1 VSGERTRVV
10 VVDDQWVIRAG
21 LQTIVDNE
29 PDMVVVGQA
38 EDGLRAIE
46 EVSRHHPDV
55 VLMDIRMPRLDGI
68 EATRK
73 ILQSVPGQLD
83 ERRIAVL
90 VLTTFDDEEYLLEAV
105 RTGAAGFLL
114 KDAGPDALVQAV
126 RTVRA
131 GDRLIDPTMTRVLI
145 ERCLDLER
153 RAGTLTAQRQGSP
166 TTWERRLGTL
176 SGREK
181 EILVGMARGR
191 SNRELADHL
200 VLGETTVKTHV
211 SHVLGKLGLSSRVQ
225 AVVLAYEAGVVR
237 PGEGTLRPTL

>member
-1 VSGERTRVV
+1 MSGERTRVV

-46 EVSRHHPDV
+46 EVARHRPDV
-55 VLMDIRMPRLDGI
+55 VLMDIRMPRLDGL

-73 ILQSVPGQLD
+73 ILQPVPGRPD
-83 ERRIAVL
+83 ERRTAVL

-153 RAGTLTAQRQGSP
+153 RVGPLTGRRQGSP
-166 TTWERRLGTL
+166 STWEKRLGTL
-176 SGREK
+176 SDREK

-211 SHVLGKLGLSSRVQ
+211 SHILGKLGLSSRVQ

-237 PGEGTLRPTL
+237 PGEGALRPTL